1 MASNILVIDDEP
13 DICELLSMTLGA
25 PDVKVT
31 TCMSARDALERVTS
45 EDFDV
50 VLTDL
55 GMTDISGLDVC
66 LRIGD
71 ARPHLPVIVVTGL
84 GSMDAAIGAMRA
96 GAYDFIT
103 KPIDTKLLAISVARA
118 LEHKRVHAELTRLRD
133 VVDRTVRPEGI
144 VGSSRA
150 MGRVHE
156 VIERV
161 AGSDATILIQGETGA
176 GKEVIARRIHETS
189 RFRQGPFVAINCA
202 AIPPTLL
209 ESELFGHVR
218 GAFTDAKVDRMG
230 LFVKANGGS
239 LFLDEIGDLPPEIQP
254 KLLRALQE
262 RSVRPVGGG
271 AEVPFDARVMAATN
285 RDLEEEV
292 EARRFRQDLYYRI
305 NVVRIDVPSLRERG
319 GDVLELAQHFLS
331 FHAASSG
338 KPVLRLSVE
347 VAKRMMEYRWPG
359 NVRELANCIARAV
372 AFARFDEVTVDD
384 LPERIRSFRPDRFVI
399 SVDDDEEIVSLV
411 EMERRYVKKVLELLN
426 GNKTR
431 AAQVL
436 GIDRRT
442 LYRKAEKWAHEE
454 GPSERPTL
462 AS

>member
-1 MASNILVIDDEP
+1 
-13 DICELLSMTLGA
+13 MTLGA
-25 PDVKVT
+25 PDVEVT
-31 TCMSARDALERVTS
+31 TCTSAQDALQRVAA

-55 GMTDISGLDVC
+55 GMTEISGIEVC
-66 LRIGD
+66 VRIGD

-84 GSMDAAIGAMRA
+84 GSMDAAIAAMRA

-103 KPIDTKLLAISVARA
+103 KPIDSKLLTISISRA
-118 LEHKRVHAELTRLRD
+118 LEHKRVHVELRRLRE
-133 VVDRTVRPEGI
+133 VVDRAAKPDGI

-150 MGRVHE
+150 MERIHD

-161 AGSDATILIQGETGA
+161 SSSDASVLIQGETGA
-176 GKEVIARRIHETS
+176 GKEVIARRVHETS
-189 RFRQGPFVAINCA
+189 RFKDGPFVAINCA
-202 AIPPTLL
+202 AVPPTLL

-218 GAFTDAKVDRMG
+218 GAFTDAKVDRVG
-230 LFVKANGGS
+230 LFAKANGGT
-239 LFLDEIGDLPPEIQP
+239 LFLDEIGELPRDIQP

-262 RSVRPVGGG
+262 RTVRPVGGTT
-271 AEVPFDARVMAATN
+271 EVRFDARVIAASN
-285 RDLEEEV
+285 RDLEDEV
-292 EARRFRQDLYYRI
+292 AEKRFREDLYYRI

-338 KPVLRLSVE
+338 KPVLRMSAE
-347 VAKRMMEYRWPG
+347 VAKRLMEYRWPG

-372 AFARFDEVTVDD
+372 AFAQFDELTVED
-384 LPERIRSFRPDRFVI
+384 LPDRIRSYRPDRFVI
-399 SVDDDEEIVSLV
+399 SVEHDVEIVTLV
-411 EMERRYVKKVLELLN
+411 ELERRYVNKVLDLFN

-442 LYRKAEKWAHEE
+442 LYRKAEKWAENRGGE
-454 GPSERPTL
+454 ERPRL
-462 AS
+462 ES